1 MSKRGKAKR
10 ADYTLEELKY
20 VKFMGK
26 KLKKRRNQ
34 LGLTQTKVG
43 KLIRT
48 SFQQVQKYETGVN
61 VPSTVKIE
69 RLRQALNVP
78 TTKVGFLFNKLS
90 YLGFPKIFSPNF
102 RTNFPLGIF
111 VLAIIISKLNSS
123 SFRRTASIMR

>member
-1 MSKRGKAKR
+1 MLIRNKSERGRVKR
-10 ADYTLEELKY
+10 ADYTPEELEY

-78 TTKVGFLFNKLS
+78 TTKVGFLFNKFNKREHC
-90 YLGFPKIFSPNF
+90 G
-102 RTNFPLGIF
+102 
-111 VLAIIISKLNSS
+111 
-123 SFRRTASIMR
+123 